1 VVSGYKLMFNLLFF
15 LVKKRKKMYYF
26 LELILI
32 IYVSHAEVKFTIC
45 QNWSTMNKIQDF
57 LLVN

>member
-1 VVSGYKLMFNLLFF
+1 MFNLLFF